1 MNIFYLD
8 KDPRLAA
15 QYHNNKHV
23 VKMILETAQLLST
36 AHHMLDGSNVPQG
49 IYKATHRNHPSAF
62 WIRSGVDQYRWGFDL
77 FGFLIEEFHYRYMKP
92 HACERLIPVLIN
104 NPINIDYDAPWTE
117 PPQCMPDE
125 CRVEENAVEAYR
137 NYYIAHKSHLAK
149 WSVRNIPSWYSLKPI
164 ERV

>member
-36 AHHMLDGSNVPQG
+36 AHHMLDGSNTPQG
-49 IYKATHRNHPSAF
+49 IYKPTHKNHPSAI

-77 FGFLIEEFHYRYMKP
+77 FGFLIDEFHYRYMKP
-92 HACERLIPVLIN
+92 HACERLIPILIN

-137 NYYIAHKSHLAK
+137 NYYIAHKSHLAS